1 MGKRSLQVICQ
12 TGRSSKDASVERCQV
27 KTCTCMI
34 QSTLIILIYLHHAE
48 MVTMNNQ
55 KHKRKSEY
63 CSWMRFINAQV
74 YIHINKYPEYRVWGT
89 IMLQLSSIK
98 GRITM
103 VHKLY
108 AYYTCA
114 CTTLS
119 SSSCFFEAKLVLDVY
134 ISDDGRITSLNGSL
148 LSLHLGEREG
158 LTLCR
163 CMNITLMCLVNFIG
177 LT

>member
-1 MGKRSLQVICQ
+1 M
-12 TGRSSKDASVERCQV
+12 RCINVQ
-27 KTCTCMI
+27 
-34 QSTLIILIYLHHAE
+34 IYIY
-48 MVTMNNQ
+48 NG
-55 KHKRKSEY
+55 
-63 CSWMRFINAQV
+63 I
-74 YIHINKYPEYRVWGT
+74 
-89 IMLQLSSIK
+89 LQLFSIK

-158 LTLCR
+158 LTFC
-163 CMNITLMCLVNFIG
+163 VDA
-177 LT
+177 

>member
-1 MGKRSLQVICQ
+1 
-12 TGRSSKDASVERCQV
+12 
-27 KTCTCMI
+27 
-34 QSTLIILIYLHHAE
+34 
-48 MVTMNNQ
+48 
-55 KHKRKSEY
+55 
-63 CSWMRFINAQV
+63 
-74 YIHINKYPEYRVWGT
+74 
-89 IMLQLSSIK
+89 
-98 GRITM
+98 M

-148 LSLHLGEREG
+148 LSLHLGQRERG
-158 LTLCR
+158 SYILCR

>member
-1 MGKRSLQVICQ
+1 
-12 TGRSSKDASVERCQV
+12 
-27 KTCTCMI
+27 
-34 QSTLIILIYLHHAE
+34 
-48 MVTMNNQ
+48 
-55 KHKRKSEY
+55 
-63 CSWMRFINAQV
+63 
-74 YIHINKYPEYRVWGT
+74 
-89 IMLQLSSIK
+89 MLQLSSIK

-148 LSLHLGEREG
+148 LSLHLGERERVLHFVSMHEYYINVFG
-158 LTLCR
+158 EFHWLNVTNHVKYECSCCKKENVER
-163 CMNITLMCLVNFIG
+163 KTIN
-177 LT
+177 